1 MYFRDALLLEEKR
14 LDPQFQIPCFYVFVS
29 CVSSRD
35 QSEPAQLLT
44 GSDSVAHRPDR
55 EANSKPVK
63 RSSQRLI
70 LDLSFL
76 DSTNVPSLLLYKY
89 NQNGTV
95 LNPGAICETVQS
107 HVFSGG

>member
-44 GSDSVAHRPDR
+44 GSDRPDR

-76 DSTNVPSLLLYKY
+76 DSTNVPSLLFYKY
-89 NQNGTV
+89 TQNGAV
-95 LNPGAICETVQS
+95 LKPGAICETVQS
-107 HVFSGG
+107 HVFSGW